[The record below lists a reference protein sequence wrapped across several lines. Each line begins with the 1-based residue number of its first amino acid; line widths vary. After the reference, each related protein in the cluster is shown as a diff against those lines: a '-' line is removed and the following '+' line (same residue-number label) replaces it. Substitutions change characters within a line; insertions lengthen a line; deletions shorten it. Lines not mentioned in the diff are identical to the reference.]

1 MGEAPGNLRALIVAG
16 PTCSGKSALA
26 LALAE
31 RLDGTVINADAMQV
45 YRELRVLT
53 ARPSPADEQRVP
65 HALYG
70 VRPAAENSS
79 AAWWR
84 EAAIAA
90 MREATGQGRLPILC
104 GGTGLYLAS
113 LTQRLAAIPDPGDT
127 ARAQARHLAES
138 LGPQGL
144 HARLA
149 AVDPLTASRLR
160 PTDSQRLARA
170 WEVLA
175 GTGRGLASWQDERGR
190 CAPSCSI
197 HHVTPCGT
205 RSTPAS
211 RRCWRTVRSRKCGP
225 CWHRGC
231 PPPCRRCVHMACR
244 KSRPICA
251 AICRW
256 AKLQCGHALSP
267 GNTPSGRPRGFDT
280 DTLQPKAQRI
290 GSLRVLRAQRNLWK
304 VIYPKS

>member
-1 MGEAPGNLRALIVAG
+1 
-16 PTCSGKSALA
+16 
-26 LALAE
+26 
-31 RLDGTVINADAMQV
+31 
-45 YRELRVLT
+45 LRVLT

-175 GTGRGLASWQDERGR
+175 GTGRGLASWQDE
-190 CAPSCSI
+190 
-197 HHVTPCGT
+197 
-205 RSTPAS
+205 
-211 RRCWRTVRSRKCGP
+211 
-225 CWHRGC
+225 
-231 PPPCRRCVHMACR
+231 PPPPVTDFPWSVRAILLDPPRDALRDAIDTRFETMLANGAIPEVRALLAQGLSTALPAMRAHGVPEISAYLR
-244 KSRPICA
+244 GDLSLGEA
-251 AICRW
+251 AMRTRLVTGQYTKRQATWFRHRHIAAQGSTHRFL
-256 AKLQCGHALSP
+256 ARFESSAQFVESNLPEIMSFI
-267 GNTPSGRPRGFDT
+267 RERG
-280 DTLQPKAQRI
+280 
-290 GSLRVLRAQRNLWK
+290 
-304 VIYPKS
+304 